1 MARNTAAVRRL
12 AARCLAV
19 LVLSATPALG
29 EPAFDVDL
37 TFLPIDR
44 FRIGTDETRFGPLE
58 FLGGFE
64 MQSPLRRFGQLSSMR
79 FLSPGNE
86 FIGVADHGHWFFGAV
101 ERDEAGAPVGMSRFS
116 MQRIIGDDGQPVREK
131 HYADAEGLSVQAGI
145 ATVSFERDHRV
156 VEYALEPGDMRAP
169 IGQLDFLIP
178 EELLEY
184 NAGIETVARAPDDGH
199 LAGARIVIAE
209 RASDAEGNIQ
219 AAILEGPERGRFW
232 VVRSGNFDITDGV
245 FLPDG
250 DLLLL
255 ERRFTLPRGVAMRIR
270 RIVGDHIM
278 REVLVDGPVLYEADM
293 THQIDNMESID
304 WWRREDGALVVA
316 LMSDDNQS
324 RFQRSLYLE
333 FVLLSE

>member
-1 MARNTAAVRRL
+1 MALRAAARRL
-12 AARCLAV
+12 AAGCFAV
-19 LVLSATPALG
+19 LALAAAPALG
-29 EPAFDVDL
+29 EPAFDVEL

-44 FRIGTDETRFGPLE
+44 FRIGTDEARFGPFE

-64 MQSPLRRFGQLSSMR
+64 MQSPLRRFGQLSSVR
-79 FLSPGNE
+79 FLSPGSE
-86 FIGVADHGHWFFGAV
+86 FVGVADHGHWFFGAV
-101 ERDEAGAPVGMSRFS
+101 ARDEAGVPVGMSRFS
-116 MQRIIGDDGQPVREK
+116 MQRIIGDDGQPVHEK
-131 HYADAEGLSVQAGI
+131 HYADAEGLSVHDGI

-156 VEYALEPGDMRAP
+156 VEYVLEPGGMGAP
-169 IGQLDFLIP
+169 VGELDFLIP
-178 EELLEY
+178 EKLLGY

-199 LAGARIVIAE
+199 LEGARIVIAE
-209 RASDAEGNIQ
+209 RAADAEGNIQ

-255 ERRFTLPRGVAMRIR
+255 ERRFSLPLGVAMRIR
-270 RIVGDHIM
+270 RIAGDHIM

-333 FVLLSE
+333 FVLSGE